1 MNYQLLTQKMP
12 SRIKKAWFISDI
24 VEAIISLIVVGTV
37 GNIFPIPYKEWV
49 MPIVLIAI
57 VAFFVGSLVLIPY
70 RYHFHR
76 YQIDGDAISF
86 QRGVFFRKT
95 VYVPLNRVQHIEIEQ
110 GPILKIFDLEELI
123 IHTAATKHSI
133 SGLNPSTAS
142 ELREEVTKRAKVAD
156 LNV

>member
-1 MNYQLLTQKMP
+1 MDYQLLTQKMP
-12 SRIKKAWFISDI
+12 SRIKRAWLVSDI
-24 VEAIISLIVVGTV
+24 LGVIISLAIATTALTLL
-37 GNIFPIPYKEWV
+37 PIPHKEWV
-49 MPIVLIAI
+49 RPIALVAI
-57 VAFFVGSLVLIPY
+57 VVFFAVSLSLIPY

-76 YQIDGDAISF
+76 YQIDDEAISF

-110 GPILKIFDLEELI
+110 GPILKVFDLEELI

-133 SGLNPSTAS
+133 SGLNPATAGK
-142 ELREEVTKRAKVAD
+142 LREEVTKRVKVAD

>member
-1 MNYQLLTQKMP
+1 MDYQLLTQKMP

-24 VEAIISLIVVGTV
+24 LEAIAILVVVGLVTRF
-37 GNIFPIPYKEWV
+37 FPIPYKEWV
-49 MPIVLIAI
+49 TPIAMIA
-57 VAFFVGSLVLIPY
+57 VAVFFVASLALIPY
-70 RYHFHR
+70 RYNFHR

-95 VYVPLNRVQHIEIEQ
+95 VYVPLNRVQHIEIQQ

-133 SGLNPSTAS
+133 SGLNPSTAA

>member
-1 MNYQLLTQKMP
+1 MNYQLLTQKKCLAEL
-12 SRIKKAWFISDI
+12 KKAWFISDI

-86 QRGVFFRKT
+86 QRGVFFRK
-95 VYVPLNRVQHIEIEQ
+95 NR
-110 GPILKIFDLEELI
+110 LC
-123 IHTAATKHSI
+123 AA
-133 SGLNPSTAS
+133 
-142 ELREEVTKRAKVAD
+142 
-156 LNV
+156 